1 MYQSSS
7 GTFKF
12 RVLIDKLMSKRLADY
27 GTSQDAKNDVDLEQ
41 HTFAD
46 YDDTDLLMPSGNMPF
61 RRALAAHAAYSAM
74 TQRHKLRSSLSFTKA
89 DFDILSEYQDK
100 GTTQAWVAL
109 QTQLVLSA

>member
-1 MYQSSS
+1 MCRNS
-7 GTFKF
+7 
-12 RVLIDKLMSKRLADY
+12 
-27 GTSQDAKNDVDLEQ
+27 VDLHQ

-61 RRALAAHAAYSAM
+61 RRALVAHAAYSIM
-74 TQRHKLRSSLSFTKA
+74 MQRHKLRPSLSFTQD
-89 DFDILSEYQDK
+89 DFDISSEYKEK

>member
-1 MYQSSS
+1 V
-7 GTFKF
+7 FDLC
-12 RVLIDKLMSKRLADY
+12 R
-27 GTSQDAKNDVDLEQ
+27 NNVDLQQ

-74 TQRHKLRSSLSFTKA
+74 TQRHKLRLTFSKA
-89 DFDILSEYQDK
+89 DFDILSEYEDK

-109 QTQLVLSA
+109 QTQLVLSTSHHNDV